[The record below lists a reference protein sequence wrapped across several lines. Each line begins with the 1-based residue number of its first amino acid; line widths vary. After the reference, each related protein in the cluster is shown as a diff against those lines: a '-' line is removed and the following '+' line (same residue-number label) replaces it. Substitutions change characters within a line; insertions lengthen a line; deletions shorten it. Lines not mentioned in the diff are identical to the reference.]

1 MLAWTLSQERGM
13 TLISPLHSIGN
24 LICNCR
30 QCRPMARKNPNFVL
44 KCALWGK
51 KTVLKLYIVIHSFQ
65 KLESRLRRQFV
76 LFRRKIVRER
86 ENYQFCN
93 MLEIKVKRHLR
104 RPKCVEKSCITCSH
118 NKHTSWFALTFNVQM
133 MHFLDFWLIYALLS
147 SSRFTHFFRRFF

>member
-93 MLEIKVKRHLR
+93 MLETRSLGALR
-104 RPKCVEKSCITCSH
+104 APTSNWRPFRI
-118 NKHTSWFALTFNVQM
+118 
-133 MHFLDFWLIYALLS
+133 LDFVLCALWALRPVRLARLRS
-147 SSRFTHFFRRFF
+147 GPVKIGHFFNRAFFYNRAFF